1 MQMVGQS
8 IATIADGQTAGA
20 EINPK
25 IVKWFMGRKIRE
37 ETLKITRV
45 YSGKH
50 LSNGSSFR
58 VEPSPEGEVIVFPFV
73 FNGKIV
79 NEKYRAAQ
87 KKFYQ
92 SGGQKVFWNADILS
106 HPDLQS
112 GKFNLIITEGE
123 LDALS
128 FIEAGYPFAVSVPNG
143 APPPRDGD
151 FQISEDDTAFSY
163 IRTSWDL
170 LKPLKRIILAADAD
184 APGKR
189 LKRELALRLGEAR
202 CLEVSYPAGCKD
214 ANDVLQQFGVEATLR
229 LITESTPYPISG
241 LYQVTNLPP
250 EPPLEPL
257 STGWGRLDEFL
268 MVYRPA
274 LMVITGIANSGKST
288 WANQLAA
295 QLAINHGWNIAIASF
310 EMMVRPFITDA
321 LTSVYREQV
330 RGGNPDQWLFD
341 HFSFIIPKADDDDV
355 TGFDIDWL
363 IERATAASV
372 RFGIKALIIDPW
384 NQIDHCFAKGE
395 SHTEYVNRA
404 IRALKRFGREHGI
417 LIIIVAHP
425 KKEAAER
432 KKPEEITLYDISD
445 SQHFSNAADL
455 GVVIARLPGSFETNV
470 FVTKVR
476 YQPITG
482 KPGMINLTFSQYH
495 GTFSQ

>member
-1 MQMVGQS
+1 MDGQS
-8 IATIADGQTAGA
+8 IATIADGQMEGGG
-20 EINPK
+20 INPK
-25 IVKWFMGRKIRE
+25 IVKWFEGRRISEK
-37 ETLKITRV
+37 TLRISRV
-45 YSGKH
+45 YSGRH
-50 LSNGSSFR
+50 LPNGGSFR
-58 VEPSPEGEVIVFPFV
+58 VEPSQEGEVIVFPFIV
-73 FNGKIV
+73 GGKTV

-92 SGGQKVFWNADILS
+92 SGGQKVFWNADIIS
-106 HPDLQS
+106 HPDVQS
-112 GKFNLIITEGE
+112 GKFNLVITEGE
-123 LDALS
+123 IDALS
-128 FIEAGYPFAVSVPNG
+128 LMEAGYPYVVSVPNG

-151 FQISEDDTAFSY
+151 FTISEDDTAFSY
-163 IRTSWDL
+163 IRASWEL

-184 APGKR
+184 PPGKR

-202 CLEVSYPAGCKD
+202 CLQVNYPEGCKD

-241 LYQVTNLPP
+241 LYTVANLPP

-268 MVYRPA
+268 MIYRPA
-274 LMVITGIANSGKST
+274 LMVVTGIANSGKST
-288 WANQLAA
+288 WVNQLAA
-295 QLAINHGWNIAIASF
+295 HLAILYGWNIAIASF

-321 LTSVYREQV
+321 LSAVHLELV
-330 RGGNPDQWLFD
+330 PGGNPDQWLFD

-355 TGFDIDWL
+355 NGFDIDWL

-404 IRALKRFGREHGI
+404 IRALKRFGRDHGI
-417 LIIIVAHP
+417 LVIIVAHP

-482 KPGMINLTFSQYH
+482 KPGMINLTFSQYL